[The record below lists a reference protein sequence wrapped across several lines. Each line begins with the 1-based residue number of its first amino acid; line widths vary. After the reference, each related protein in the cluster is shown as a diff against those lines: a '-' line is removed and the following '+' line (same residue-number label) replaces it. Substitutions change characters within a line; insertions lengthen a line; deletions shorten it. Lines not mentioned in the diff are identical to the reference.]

1 MTTMLTMGEAV
12 VASGLSAD
20 TLRYYENEGIIGPL
34 ARDHRNHRVFSD
46 NDLAWI
52 GVVTCMKDAGL
63 GIDDLRTFADLLHGP
78 HASVDPV
85 AFLEE
90 RRAALEERR
99 RVLSRAITVM
109 DDKIAHFRGSRDR
122 AGSPDAG

>member
-12 VASGLSAD
+12 AASGLSAD
-20 TLRYYENEGIIGPL
+20 TLRYYEDEGIIGPL
-34 ARDHRNHRVFSD
+34 ERDHRNHRVFSD

-78 HASVDPV
+78 HASIDPV

-99 RVLSRAITVM
+99 RVLSRAIAVM
-109 DDKIAHFRGSRDR
+109 DDKIAHFRRGVSE
-122 AGSPDAG
+122 AGTV

>member
-12 VASGLSAD
+12 AASGLSAD
-20 TLRYYENEGIIGPL
+20 TLRYYEDEGIIGPL
-34 ARDHRNHRVFSD
+34 TRDRRNHRVFSD

-99 RVLSRAITVM
+99 RVLSRAIAVM
-109 DDKIAHFRGSRDR
+109 DDKIAHFRGSHAR